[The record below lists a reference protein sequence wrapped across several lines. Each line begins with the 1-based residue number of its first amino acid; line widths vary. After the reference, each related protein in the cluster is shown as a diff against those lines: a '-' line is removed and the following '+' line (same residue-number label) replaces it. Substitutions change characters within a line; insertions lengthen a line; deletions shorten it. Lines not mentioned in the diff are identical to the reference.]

1 MRIELSDDKMT
12 AWLSLDSHE
21 EAGRYASGDG
31 LADALRSE
39 GIKFGVDMP
48 IVAKAIRRAAEAGEA
63 IDRMV
68 IATGMPAAPS
78 LGARHE
84 LRFDP
89 DDFSAAAAED
99 VPVLQIMER
108 QVNNGRVLAERLP
121 PQKGTPGI
129 NVLGEMVK
137 IGDGKDETLR
147 AASGVAPVDSGRQ
160 LLAARP
166 GIPAARGHALKVD
179 PTYTVEKNLDLAYG
193 DVTFTGHVF
202 IIGTIATTV
211 CLEAEKNAY
220 IAGHV
225 GGGSVRAGGDILV
238 HGGVTGTDDSEVT
251 AGRTVRARYAQNARI
266 QAGQDVFVQN
276 SVLNSQICA
285 GGKIVVRGEKGQ
297 IAGGRI
303 EAGHGVECRE
313 AGTERG
319 QQTAFVV
326 GERRDDGDDSPA
338 QAAARIDEEIRKLSE
353 RLDPILE
360 RVSDIDALPSF
371 QRLALKRCLERR
383 ESLIALRESKA
394 AQASA
399 PPARAPS
406 NREPPY
412 LKVTGPIYPGVRVC
426 MGGEQFEVSSDATG
440 VLIYFK
446 DGKIRAKALPSSET
460 RRNDPDHTQ

>member
-1 MRIELSDDKMT
+1 MVRTEGPMRIELSDDKMT
-12 AWLSLDSHE
+12 AWLSLDSSD
-21 EAGRYASGDG
+21 EAQRYACGDG
-31 LADALRSE
+31 LADALRSG
-39 GIKFGVDMP
+39 GIKFGVAMP
-48 IVAKAIRRAAEAGEA
+48 IVAKAIRRAAEVGEG
-63 IDRMV
+63 IDRLV

-99 VPVLQIMER
+99 VPVLQIMAR

-147 AASGVAPVDSGRQ
+147 AASGVAAVDNGRQ

-166 GIPAARGHALKVD
+166 GIPAARGRALKVD
-179 PTYTVEKNLDLAYG
+179 PTYTVEKDLDLAYG

-202 IIGTIATTV
+202 IIGTIAATV
-211 CLEAEKNAY
+211 CLEAEQNAY

-238 HGGVTGTDDSEVT
+238 HGGVTGSDDSEVT

-266 QAGQDVFVQN
+266 RAGHDVFVQN

-285 GGKIVVRGEKGQ
+285 GGKIVVRGEKGL

-303 EAGHGVECRE
+303 AAGHGVECRE

-319 QQTAFVV
+319 QQTVFIV
-326 GERRDDGDDSPA
+326 GEHQDDDGDSPA
-338 QAAARIDEEIRKLSE
+338 QTLARIDDEIRKLSE
-353 RLDPILE
+353 RLDPILA
-360 RVSDIDALPSF
+360 RVSDVNALPSF
-371 QRLALKRCLERR
+371 QRLAIKRCVERR
-383 ESLIALRESKA
+383 QSLIALRESKA
-394 AQASA
+394 AQAL
-399 PPARAPS
+399 PANARPRVD
-406 NREPPY
+406 REPPY
-412 LKVTGPIYPGVRVC
+412 LKVSGPIYPGVRVC
-426 MGGEQFEVSSDATG
+426 MGGEQFEVSSEAAG

-446 DGKIRAKALPSSET
+446 GGKIRAKALPSTET
-460 RRNDPDHTQ
+460 R